1 MKDNFIKEFGEL
13 VAKYNISNVESMK
26 YENNSLDEYV
36 IVTYKNG
43 YQKKICVTLDSLKA
57 MIIDIIKQGGLD

>member
-43 YQKKICVTLDSLKA
+43 YQKKIYVTLDSLKA

>member
-13 VAKYNISNVESMK
+13 VAKYNISNIESMK
-26 YENNSLDEYV
+26 YENDSLDEYV

-43 YQKKICVTLDSLKA
+43 YQKKIYVTLDSLKA

>member
-26 YENNSLDEYV
+26 YENDSLDEYV

-43 YQKKICVTLDSLKA
+43 YQKKIYVTLDSLKA

>member
-26 YENNSLDEYV
+26 YENDSLDEYV

-43 YQKKICVTLDSLKA
+43 YQKKIYVTLDSLKA
-57 MIIDIIKQGGLD
+57 MIIDIIKQGGLN

>member
-1 MKDNFIKEFGEL
+1 MKDNFIKEFGEF
-13 VAKYNISNVESMK
+13 VAKYNISNGESMK
-26 YENNSLDEYV
+26 YENDSLDEYV

-43 YQKKICVTLDSLKA
+43 YQKKIYVTLDSLKA